1 MAPDCDGVSV
11 AALIQRERKEEEMD
25 FKGKRLLILGGSR
38 ISCEIIRHA
47 RAMGIVTGVT
57 DWYALE
63 KSPAKQMA
71 DEAYF
76 ENTSDIDAMAELIRS
91 KKFDGVI
98 TGFTDS
104 VLPYYAQMCQ
114 KAGLPAYGTKEQFD
128 IFIDKEKYKALM
140 REFDVP
146 TIPEYSVD
154 IDRFE
159 ETTADIVYPV
169 IVKPADSSGSRGIT
183 VCENQQ
189 ELKRAIAFAT
199 ETSKARE
206 VLVEQYIDNA
216 EATVFWLFV
225 DGKYYMILL
234 GNRHV
239 KHNQEGELPLPAG
252 YTYPAAVQPKF
263 LAEVAPKME
272 TMFRSVGIRNGMM
285 FMQCKIV
292 DGTCLVYDIGYR
304 LTGSLE
310 YINLKGMCGFDPMDM
325 MITFA
330 LTGSMG
336 VPDIAERVDPYLG
349 GKYSYNVS
357 LLCKPGKIAKITG
370 LDEIRALPGVFDAVV
385 AHPVG
390 DTITEAM
397 KGRLAQITVR
407 ILGRADSIEAMK
419 NEMLKIQ
426 SLARVISETGEDMIL
441 PGMEASDF
449 VGTVYEQP

>member
-1 MAPDCDGVSV
+1 ME
-11 AALIQRERKEEEMD
+11 L
-25 FKGKRLLILGGSR
+25 KGKRLLILGGSR

-47 RAMGIVTGVT
+47 RAMGIITGVT

-76 ENTSDIDAMAELIRS
+76 VNTSDIDAMVKLIKE
-91 KKFDGVI
+91 KKFDGVL

-104 VLPYYAQMCQ
+104 VLPYYAEMCER
-114 KAGLPAYGTKEQFD
+114 AGLPSYGTKEQFD
-128 IFIDKEKYKALM
+128 IFIDKEKYKTLM
-140 REFDVP
+140 RQFDVP
-146 TIPEYSVD
+146 TISEYNID
-154 IDRFE
+154 FDRFD

-183 VCENQQ
+183 VCENQA
-189 ELKRAIAFAT
+189 ELKEAISFAV
-199 ETSKARE
+199 ETSKAKE

-216 EATVFWLFV
+216 EATIFWLFV
-225 DGKYYMILL
+225 DGQYYMMLL

-252 YTYPAAVQPKF
+252 YTYPAAVQPRF

-272 TMFRSVGIRNGMM
+272 NMFRFVGIKDGMM

-292 DGTCLVYDIGYR
+292 DGTCVVYDIGYR

-310 YINLKGMCGFDPMDM
+310 YINLKGMCGFDPLDM
-325 MITFA
+325 MIRFA
-330 LTGSMG
+330 LTGETG
-336 VPDIAERVDPYLG
+336 EPDIAKKVDPYLG

-357 LLCKPGKIAKITG
+357 VLCEPGKVAEIRG
-370 LDEIRALPGVFDAVV
+370 LDEIRKLPGVFDVVV

-407 ILGRADSIEAMK
+407 ILGRADDIESMK
-419 NEMLKIQ
+419 NEMLEIQ
-426 SLARVISETGEDMIL
+426 RIAHVISDTGEEMIL
-441 PGMEASDF
+441 PGMEESDY
-449 VGTVYEQP
+449 VGTIYEQP